1 MYSSRIFSCS
11 RVFHSGSVAISHG
24 IRELHMA
31 SSTTSPAGLYAGSA
45 PQQARARLPVG
56 VGLAVAATLS
66 GLLWLPALMAAHA
79 LLA

>member
-1 MYSSRIFSCS
+1 MYSSRIFSGP
-11 RVFHSGSVAISHG
+11 RVFHFGSIASSYG
-24 IRELHMA
+24 FRELHMA
-31 SSTTSPAGLYAGSA
+31 RSTTSQAGVYAGST
-45 PQQARARLPVG
+45 PRQARTRLPVG